1 MGPGG
6 DEITKVFAVNGSNRK
21 GKGNMAKLLTPF
33 LEGMEEAGAEV
44 ELVYSQ
50 DLDIEDCLGDFSC
63 WSKHPG
69 ICIQKDEMQELYPM
83 LRASDILVLG
93 IPRYIPMP
101 APMQAFINRLCPLI
115 DPFLEARDGRTVA
128 RFHKDVRIKRIV
140 LVAVSGWW
148 EVGNMDLLVEIV
160 EELAKD
166 TGTDFSG
173 ALLRPHAYEMARPE
187 AADVLE
193 AARRSGRQLVSNG
206 RMSPDDL
213 AIVSRPLLSWE
224 DDLERSN
231 LDYEETK
238 RRTGG

>member
-1 MGPGG
+1 M
-6 DEITKVFAVNGSNRK
+6 TKVFAINGSNRK
-21 GKGNMAKLLTPF
+21 GKGNTARLLTPF

-44 ELVYSQ
+44 DLVYARE
-50 DLDIEDCLGDFSC
+50 LDIEDCLGEFDC
-63 WSKHPG
+63 WTQHPG
-69 ICIQKDEMQELYPM
+69 ECIQRDGMQDLYPR
-83 LRASDILVLG
+83 LGSSDILVLG
-93 IPRYIPMP
+93 IPRYIPLP

-115 DPFLEARDGRTVA
+115 EPLLEVEDGRTTA
-128 RFHKDVRIKRIV
+128 RFHEDVRIGMIV

-160 EELAKD
+160 RELAKD
-166 TGTDFSG
+166 TGVEFAG

-193 AARRSGRQLVSNG
+193 AARRLGSQLVTQG

-213 AIVSRPLLSWE
+213 AIVSRPLVSWE

-231 LDYEETK
+231 TGYMELK
-238 RRTGG
+238 RRTSG